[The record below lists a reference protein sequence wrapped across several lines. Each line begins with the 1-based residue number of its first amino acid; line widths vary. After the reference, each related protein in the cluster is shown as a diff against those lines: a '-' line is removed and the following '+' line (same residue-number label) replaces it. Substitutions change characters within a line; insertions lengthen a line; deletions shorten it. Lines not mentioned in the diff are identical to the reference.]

1 MPAGLPAGTITVR
14 RFLAK
19 VWGASARP
27 SLTAASIFASSA
39 EANTSAGAPCSS
51 CVRRVELPAK
61 FSFTSV
67 PGCSSSK
74 LAFSSP
80 KASVSE
86 EAAKTVKAVS
96 SPSSELP
103 GPPHPNE
110 TGSSAATTT
119 QDKSF
124 ALTSPTYAPYGCGF
138 PMPRLV
144 TRGPHVKGAS
154 ARSLCALAQNS
165 RAARRVFG
173 PLSLEDARRR
183 DCEDHPEHQSGCR
196 RWQEL
201 NQESLCYHA
210 DNRPYPN
217 WRYRL
222 GTAAPPFNGLVH
234 PNTRRKP
241 TRLTS

>member
-1 MPAGLPAGTITVR
+1 MVASASPTATRLAAAFTSASLDATLDSTLSEKSLPYTALAFVRLSLTYCATGTSSWASTRVMPALARSRYLAMPARLPAGTITVR

-27 SLTAASIFASSA
+27 SLTAASFFASSA

-86 EAAKTVKAVS
+86 EAAKTVKADS

-103 GPPHPNE
+103 DPPHPNE

-124 ALTSPTYAPYGCGF
+124 VLTSPIYAPYGCGF
-138 PMPRLV
+138 PMSRLL
-144 TRGPHVKGAS
+144 K
-154 ARSLCALAQNS
+154 RSLMLK
-165 RAARRVFG
+165 
-173 PLSLEDARRR
+173 E
-183 DCEDHPEHQSGCR
+183 
-196 RWQEL
+196 
-201 NQESLCYHA
+201 
-210 DNRPYPN
+210 
-217 WRYRL
+217 
-222 GTAAPPFNGLVH
+222 
-234 PNTRRKP
+234 
-241 TRLTS
+241 RLTEVFVHLHRITEQRVGF